1 MFKAQGTS
9 QQRGQRGCRS
19 QGTGPS
25 AMRQCLLEEGE
36 EKEEK
41 ERGEEEKKVEEEE
54 EEGGEVDDTK

>member
-9 QQRGQRGCRS
+9 QQRGQRDCGS

-36 EKEEK
+36 EKEKEK
-41 ERGEEEKKVEEEE
+41 GEKGKKVEEEE
-54 EEGGEVDDTK
+54 EEEGEEK